1 MVKKKDSIFYTV
13 FVCLAIIA
21 LILIVFMQ
29 VIFGDS
35 VKQPKKEISIILYS
49 AGNRGWESFEQGFKQ
64 AEGDFPVNINCV
76 ILRDGAD
83 YFEQFEAIEREIAS
97 GAEGIIVAVSDCTE
111 LYNLWL
117 GKTFDVPII
126 AVESGFDEIT
136 IPLISADNYEM
147 GRLLG
152 EAVLSDFEDEKDLV
166 VAIDSELSSR
176 DSVRNREQGFR
187 DALEGK
193 ARIISLR
200 AAVNGEGAD
209 AAVAFDKES
218 LLSLSERSNVS
229 LSDTKKYGIGSTPSI
244 VAALDQGRIEKLVF
258 QNEFN
263 MGYLAVE
270 ALLDEMEGIGNTE
283 EIRIEAYCMSSEDL
297 YETPYEQLLFP
308 IVE

>member
-35 VKQPKKEISIILYS
+35 VKQPQKEISIILYS
-49 AGNRGWESFEQGFKQ
+49 AGNGGWESFEQGFKQ
-64 AEGDFPVNINCV
+64 AESDFPVNINCI

-83 YFEQFEAIEREIAS
+83 SLEQFETIEREIAV

-117 GKTFDVPII
+117 SKTFDVPII

-152 EAVLSDFEDEKDLV
+152 EAVLADFEDEKDLV
-166 VAIDSELSSR
+166 VAIDSEVSNR
-176 DSVRNREQGFR
+176 DSVKNRELGFR

-193 ARIISLR
+193 AKIISLR

-209 AAVAFDKES
+209 AAAAFDKES

-229 LSDTKKYGIGSTPSI
+229 LTDTRKYGIGSTPSI

-263 MGYLAVE
+263 MGYLAVK
-270 ALLDEMEGIGNTE
+270 ALLDEMDGISNTDKTV
-283 EIRIEAYCMSSEDL
+283 IEAYCMSSEDL